1 MSSKIL
7 VVDDDANICEILR
20 LYLANEGFEL
30 VFARNGSEALD
41 RFREEKPDLVVLDI
55 MLPIINGWEVCKM
68 IRAVSSAPILMLT
81 ARDTTEDKVS
91 GLDIGADDYV
101 VKPFDPKEVVAR
113 VRALLRR
120 AVDSPVSGQTGLAG
134 AGSNQAAPGQ
144 TGSEL
149 PSQEVLRVGNLEVNL
164 SCYTVY
170 CEGTKVNLK
179 PKEIQLLA
187 FLLGNPNIV
196 FTREQ
201 LLEKV
206 WGYDYMGETRTV
218 DVHVKRLREKLAA
231 GGPEWRISTVWGV
244 GYKLEID

>member
-1 MSSKIL
+1 MAPKIL

-20 LYLANEGFEL
+20 LYMANEGLET

-41 RFREEKPDLVVLDI
+41 RFREENPDLVVLDI

-68 IRAVSSAPILMLT
+68 IRAVSSVPILMLT

-101 VKPFDPKEVVAR
+101 VKPFDPKEVLAR
-113 VRALLRR
+113 IRALLRR
-120 AVDSPVSGQTGLAG
+120 AADNAGPGQAEPVEPGPGRTS
-134 AGSNQAAPGQ
+134 PGQ
-144 TGSEL
+144 TGAEQN
-149 PSQEVLRVGNLEVNL
+149 QEVLRLDNLEVNL
-164 SCYTVY
+164 SRYTVH
-170 CEGTKVNLK
+170 CQGKKVNLK

-187 FLLGNPNIV
+187 FLLRNPNIV

-218 DVHVKRLREKLAA
+218 DVHIKRLREKLAS
-231 GGPEWRISTVWGV
+231 GGPKWRISTVWGV
-244 GYKLEID
+244 GYKLETD